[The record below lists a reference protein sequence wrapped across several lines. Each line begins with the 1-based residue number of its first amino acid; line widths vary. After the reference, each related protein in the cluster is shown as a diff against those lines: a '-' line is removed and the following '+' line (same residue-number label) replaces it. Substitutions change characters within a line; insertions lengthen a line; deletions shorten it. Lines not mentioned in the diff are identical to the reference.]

1 MGEYRKLNMISGIV
15 YAAWFIFNV
24 LYFWVFAGP
33 TGLLDCL
40 IWQYLILFILVP
52 AIITALHVAV
62 KGANKQTALLPVAF
76 AMLNQLNFFV
86 TWNLLWVTQNGYGRL
101 FAEFGTA
108 IIMTLVSSAV
118 GFAIGV
124 VVRGVRR
131 AAKREKIATELN

>member
-52 AIITALHVAV
+52 AILTALHVAI
-62 KGANKQTALLPVAF
+62 KGANKLTALLPVAF
-76 AMLNQLNFFV
+76 AILNQLNFFV

-108 IIMTLVSSAV
+108 IIMTLVSSSV
-118 GFAIGV
+118 GFVIGIAI
-124 VVRGVRR
+124 RGVRC
-131 AAKREKIATELN
+131 ATKRKESATELN

>member
-52 AIITALHVAV
+52 AIITALHVAI

-86 TWNLLWVTQNGYGRL
+86 TWNLLWATHNGYGRL
-101 FAEFGTA
+101 FAEFGAA

-131 AAKREKIATELN
+131 AVKREKIATKLN

>member
-52 AIITALHVAV
+52 AILTALHVAIR
-62 KGANKQTALLPVAF
+62 GANKQTALLPVAF

-86 TWNLLWVTQNGYGRL
+86 TWNLLWVTQNGYERL

-131 AAKREKIATELN
+131 TAKREKIATELN

>member
-15 YAAWFIFNV
+15 YAAWFVFNV
-24 LYFWVFAGP
+24 LYFWVLAGP

-52 AIITALHVAV
+52 AILTALHVAV

-76 AMLNQLNFFV
+76 AILNQLNFFV

-131 AAKREKIATELN
+131 TTKRKESATELN